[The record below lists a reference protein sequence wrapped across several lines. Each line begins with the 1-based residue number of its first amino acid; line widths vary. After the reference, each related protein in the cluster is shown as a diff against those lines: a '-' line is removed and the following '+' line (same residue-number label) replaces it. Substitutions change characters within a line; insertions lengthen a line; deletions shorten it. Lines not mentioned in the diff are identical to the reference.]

1 MEIEREHIEKKPVR
15 KKGVFHELFI
25 NKTLYTMTLP
35 AIVFFSLFAYI
46 PMVGVYYAFTQY
58 NFKAGLFG
66 SPFVG
71 LKNFE
76 FLFSGGS
83 SSIIL
88 RLTRNTV
95 LYNLI
100 FIILGN
106 TLQLITA
113 IVLSELTQKLFKRIG
128 QSLMFL
134 PHFVSYVMVAV
145 LAYNLFSYE
154 YGIINN
160 LLKLLGKEPVNVHS
174 MPAAWWIIIPI
185 VYFWKTI
192 GYGMVIYL
200 AAIMGI
206 DREMYE
212 AADIDGAN
220 IIDRIWHITIPNL
233 RATFIILL
241 LFSLGSIMR
250 GQFDLFYQL
259 VGRNGLLFNATDI
272 IDTFVYRSLTQAF
285 DIGLGTAAGLY
296 QSVFGMLTVLTAN
309 FIVKKLNPDYALF

>member
-1 MEIEREHIEKKPVR
+1 MRSKLFGKDSFFYEIYK
-15 KKGVFHELFI
+15 
-25 NKTLYTMTLP
+25 NKTLYLMTLP
-35 AIVFFSLFAYI
+35 VLVFFALLSYI
-46 PMVGVYYAFTQY
+46 PMVGVYYAFTNY

-71 LKNFE
+71 LKNFA
-76 FLFSGGS
+76 FLFSGGVNS
-83 SSIIL
+83 VIL
-88 RLTRNTV
+88 RITRNTV

-100 FIILGN
+100 FILIGN
-106 TLQLITA
+106 VIQVFTA
-113 IVLSELTQKLFKRIG
+113 IVLSELTSKIFKRVC

-134 PHFVSYVMVAV
+134 PHFVSYVMIAV
-145 LAYNLFSYE
+145 LSYNLFSYE
-154 YGIINN
+154 FGIINN
-160 LLKLLGKEPVNVHS
+160 ILKSFGVEAVNFHS
-174 MPAAWWIIIPI
+174 MPNAWWVIIPI
-185 VYFWKTI
+185 VYFWKTT

-220 IIDRIWHITIPNL
+220 VFQRIWHITVPNL
-233 RATFIILL
+233 KPTFIILL
-241 LFSLGSIMR
+241 LFSLGSILR

-259 VGRNGLLFNATDI
+259 VGRNGQLFSATDI
-272 IDTFVYRSLTQAF
+272 IDTYVYRSLTQNF

-296 QSVFGMLTVLTAN
+296 QSLFGMITVLTVN

>member
-1 MEIEREHIEKKPVR
+1 MAKTYVAIKEF
-15 KKGVFHELFI
+15 FHEIFK
-25 NKTLYTMTLP
+25 NKTLYIMTLP
-35 AIVFFSLFAYI
+35 TIVFFALFSYF

-76 FLFSGGS
+76 FLFSGGINS
-83 SSIIL
+83 VIMRI
-88 RLTRNTV
+88 TRNTV
-95 LYNLI
+95 LYNII
-100 FIILGN
+100 FIFVGN

-113 IVLSELTQKLFKRIG
+113 IVLSELTGKLFKRVG

-160 LLKLLGKEPVNVHS
+160 LLGFFGMEAVNFHS
-174 MPAAWWIIIPI
+174 MPNAWWIIIPI
-185 VYFWKTI
+185 VYFWKTL
-192 GYGMVIYL
+192 GYGMVVYL

-220 IIDRIWHITIPNL
+220 IFDRILHITIPNL

-241 LFSLGSIMR
+241 LFSLGSILR

-259 VGRNGLLFNATDI
+259 VGRNGLLFSATDI
-272 IDTFVYRSLTQAF
+272 IDTYVYRSLTQNF

-296 QSVFGMLTVLTAN
+296 QSVFGMITVLAAN
-309 FIVKKLNPDYALF
+309 FLVKKLNPDYALF

>member
-1 MEIEREHIEKKPVR
+1 MQRRKTGVMGFFFEIFKNR
-15 KKGVFHELFI
+15 
-25 NKTLYTMTLP
+25 TLYVMTLP
-35 AIVFFSLFAYI
+35 AIVFFALLSYI
-46 PMVGVYYAFTQY
+46 PMVGIYYAFTNY
-58 NFKAGLFG
+58 NFKLGLFG

-71 LKNFE
+71 LKNFS
-76 FLFSGGS
+76 FLFSGGFD
-83 SSIIL
+83 SIIV
-88 RLTRNTV
+88 RITINTV

-100 FIILGN
+100 FILVGN
-106 TLQLITA
+106 TLQVLTA
-113 IVLSELTQKLFKRIG
+113 IVLSELTNKLFKRVA
-128 QSLMFL
+128 QSFMFL

-160 LLKLLGKEPVNVHS
+160 IIKLFGFEPINLYA
-174 MPAAWWIIIPI
+174 MPNAWWIVIPL
-185 VYFWKTI
+185 VYFWKTM

-220 IIDRIWHITIPNL
+220 VFQRIWHITLPNL
-233 RATFIILL
+233 KPTFIILL

-259 VGRNGLLFNATDI
+259 VGRNGMLFATTDI
-272 IDTFVYRSLTQAF
+272 IDTYVYRSLMQNF
-285 DIGLGTAAGLY
+285 NIGLGTAAGLY
-296 QSVFGMLTVLTAN
+296 QSIFGMITVLTVN
-309 FIVKKLNPDYALF
+309 YIVKKFNPEYSLF

>member
-1 MEIEREHIEKKPVR
+1 MSQTAIR
-15 KKGVFHELFI
+15 KKGFFYEIFK
-25 NKTLYTMTLP
+25 NKTLYAMTIP
-35 AIVFFSLFAYI
+35 AILFFLLLSYI
-46 PMVGVYYAFTQY
+46 PMVGLYYAFTQF

-76 FLFSGGS
+76 FLFAGGTDS
-83 SSIIL
+83 VIFRI
-88 RLTRNTV
+88 TRNTV

-100 FIILGN
+100 FICFGN
-106 TLQLITA
+106 LLQVITA
-113 IVLSELTQKLFKRIG
+113 IILSELTGKIFKRIS

-145 LAYNLFSYE
+145 LSYNIFNYE
-154 YGIINN
+154 FGVINN
-160 LLKLLGKEPVNVHS
+160 IITPLGFEPLNVYNS
-174 MPAAWWIIIPI
+174 PNVWWFIIPI
-185 VYFWKTI
+185 VHFWKST

-220 IIDRIWHITIPNL
+220 ILQRIWHITVPNL
-233 RATFIILL
+233 SSTLIILL
-241 LFSLGSIMR
+241 LFALGSILR

-259 VGRNGLLFNATDI
+259 VGRNGLLFATTDI
-272 IDTFVYRSLTQAF
+272 IDTYVYRSLTLNF

-296 QSVFGMLTVLTAN
+296 QSVFGMITVMTIN
-309 FIVKKLNPDYALF
+309 FIVRKLNPEYALF